1 MVSATTVSTWGARL
15 SFWTECWIGSLY
27 VETRELLQYA
37 HYTHT
42 KAIATRA
49 AVTLGES
56 DDVVAD
62 VGAMATL

>member
-1 MVSATTVSTWGARL
+1 L